1 MLTVGANG
9 VNICCMASERAT
21 TALERAQH
29 TDRGRTEDWLGSWLP
44 VVGARPD
51 AALAALVGAADAHGL
66 AVAADALTARYVAAA
81 REHGASWTEIGHVLG
96 LTRQGA
102 QRRYGTDDRTS

>member
-1 MLTVGANG
+1 
-9 VNICCMASERAT
+9 MASERAT
-21 TALERAQH
+21 RALERAEH
-29 TDRGRTEDWLGSWLP
+29 TDRGRAEDWLRGWLP

-66 AVAADALTARYVAAA
+66 AVAGEALTVRYVAAA
-81 REHGASWTEIGHVLG
+81 REHGASWAEVGHVLG

-102 QRRYGTDDRTS
+102 QRRYGHDPDRTA

>member
-1 MLTVGANG
+1 M
-9 VNICCMASERAT
+9 
-21 TALERAQH
+21 
-29 TDRGRTEDWLGSWLP
+29 GSWLP

-51 AALAALVGAADAHGL
+51 AALAALVGAADANGL